1 MKTYGTEL
9 VKVNAED
16 IDSYGTFAFPKKITT
31 IGCNAFANC

>member
-16 IDSYGTFAFPKKITT
+16 IDSYGTFAFPKK
-31 IGCNAFANC
+31 NHNDWM